1 MINYNISIN
10 PYKYNAINF
19 DFRSRALCPKLFIF
33 VKLVE
38 TVDSFVVL
46 VDTGFKLNIMKIIC
60 P

>member
-46 VDTGFKLNIMKIIC
+46 VDTGFKLQF
-60 P
+60 